1 MDQPIPASRGAQN
14 WNSPMDNN
22 AKRNP
27 DEPGRLTGTQSIERA
42 LLLLR
47 EIAAHNRS
55 GSRLLDLAQRT
66 GLQRPTVHRML
77 KCLSHEGMVQQDA
90 ETHRYYLGSMAFEL
104 GLTAAPRFNLRE
116 VCHPAM
122 ARIAEATGDTV
133 FLTQRSGLD
142 AVCIDRH
149 EGTFPIKTFT
159 LDIGMRRPLGVG
171 TGSLAIV
178 AALPDDEIQSII
190 NNNQSRYEEY
200 GVIGAT
206 LLAQAKKAQK
216 QGYSMRE
223 APTLAGVRSVGHAIK
238 NQSGIPFAALSVST
252 ISSRMTEK
260 RVMEIASLLKNE
272 VRMVEKQLVNS
283 I

>member
-1 MDQPIPASRGAQN
+1 MV
-14 WNSPMDNN
+14 
-22 AKRNP
+22 KKTP

-42 LLLLR
+42 LLLMR
-47 EIAAHNRS
+47 EIAAHNRT
-55 GSRLLDLAQRT
+55 GSRLLDLATRT

-77 KCLSHEGMVQQDA
+77 KCLAHEGMVQQDSDS
-90 ETHRYYLGSMAFEL
+90 HRYYLGSMVFEL

-116 VCHPAM
+116 LCHPAM

-159 LDIGMRRPLGVG
+159 LEIGMRRPLGVG

-178 AALPDDEIQSII
+178 AALPDDEIQII
-190 NNNQSRYEEY
+190 MDNNKSRLDEY
-200 GVIGAT
+200 GVSAQT
-206 LLAQAKKAQK
+206 LMAQVRRAQK
-216 QGYSMRE
+216 LGFSMRE
-223 APTLAGVRSVGHAIK
+223 APTLAGVRSVGHAIR
-238 NQSGIPFAALSVST
+238 NQGSVPFAALSVST

-260 RVMEIASLLKNE
+260 RMTEIAQLLKNE
-272 VRMVEKQLVNS
+272 VRLIEKQIANGA
-283 I
+283 